1 MALMDLV
8 RAGELG
14 RLRICAYP
22 GCGNVLVDVSKNKP
36 KRYCGVRCSNRAAYL
51 CAERRVYW

>member
-1 MALMDLV
+1 MDRV